1 MASPELVCPRWEQSG
16 SVPGNTS
23 LASPGLDL
31 EGQRSRP
38 VAALASLEVGF
49 ETGSVAAASSDEL
62 RGGERAGPGEAR
74 RTTGCSILIQFQ
86 ADRAAPSAPADAD
99 MCSGLGEKELW
110 FGISIVHRIDHAR
123 LSRSGLLRAILAGV
137 NRKGFADM
145 EARLGQD
152 EEASSSVEE
161 EDSEEQ
167 EDGFGSDALQKML
180 SHVPSFDRS

>member
-1 MASPELVCPRWEQSG
+1 M
-16 SVPGNTS
+16 
-23 LASPGLDL
+23 ASPGLDL
-31 EGQRSRP
+31 DGQRSRP
-38 VAALASLEVGF
+38 VAALASLEVDF
-49 ETGSVAAASSDEL
+49 ETGSAAAASLEEL
-62 RGGERAGPGEAR
+62 PGGERVGPAEAH

-86 ADRAAPSAPADAD
+86 ADRGAPSAPADAD

-110 FGISIVHRIDHAR
+110 FGISTLHRIDHAR

-152 EEASSSVEE
+152 EEASSCVEK